1 MDYRNIGSSDLQV
14 SVVGLGCNNFG
25 MRIGQD
31 GANAVVDKAIELGVN
46 FFDTAEMYAGE
57 HGPSEEILGKALG
70 DRRGD
75 VIIATKFGMPTAMT
89 PTGIQSPG
97 SGTREYITNAVT
109 NSLQRLGTDYIDLY
123 MVHFPDPDTPAA
135 ETAGVLDDLVKE
147 GKIRHAGISNVNG
160 DQIREAKQVTESNG
174 LAPYISVE
182 NEWSLV
188 DRNIEADAAP
198 AAVECGYGIFPYFP
212 LAGGFLTGKY
222 KQGEAMPEGGR
233 LTEGALAGLAGK
245 YINDHNWGILHA
257 AEAYAADQG
266 HSVLDLAIAWLL
278 AQKGVPSVISGA
290 TRPDQLESN
299 VAAGGWSLTGDD
311 VAAINAF
318 AS

>member
-1 MDYRNIGSSDLQV
+1 MDYRNIGNSDLQV

-31 GANAVVDKAIELGVN
+31 DANAVVDKAIEFGVN

-75 VIIATKFGMPTAMT
+75 VVIATKFGMPTQMT

-97 SGTREYITNAVT
+97 SGTREYITNALT
-109 NSLQRLGTDYIDLY
+109 NSLSRLGTDYIDLY
-123 MVHFPDPDTPAA
+123 MVHFPDPDTPAE
-135 ETAGVLDDLVKE
+135 ETAGVLNDLVKE
-147 GKIRHAGISNVNG
+147 GKVRYAGLSNVSG
-160 DQIREAKQVTESNG
+160 EQIREAKRATESNG
-174 LAPYISVE
+174 FAPYISVE

-188 DRNIEADAAP
+188 DRAIEADAAP
-198 AAVECGYGIFPYFP
+198 AAVECGYGVFPYFP

-222 KQGEAMPEGGR
+222 RQGEEMPAGGR
-233 LTEGALAGLAGK
+233 LTEGVLAGLAGK
-245 YINDHNWGILHA
+245 YINDRNWGILA
-257 AEAYAADQG
+257 AAGEYAAAQG

-278 AQKGVPSVISGA
+278 AQRGVPSVISGA
-290 TRPDQLESN
+290 TRPGQLEAN
-299 VAAGGWSLTGDD
+299 VAAGAWTLTGDD